1 MWMWEGKR
9 KNGMAVPRQLAVILL
24 TFFSACMAGC
34 ASTTQYAQ
42 FAQAGSLYA
51 TAVDQLLITAGNTK
65 IDATSESLL
74 QDDAL
79 SNQTVDS
86 YEKLSSVDRERLAII
101 RRLRTHA
108 QLLARYFGL
117 FNELATSD
125 APQRAQQE
133 VGAVVTS
140 LNTIGQKLRGSDLVA
155 NPDVFKAV
163 TQVAVGLKIRGIA
176 RKELT
181 ERKETIQVELT
192 TQEVLL
198 KALSGSIEKDLKI
211 ATQSMEQRLV
221 IQPLI
226 AVAPIA
232 KPDQWVADRRK
243 VLTAQETVAELDTAS
258 DAAQRLREAFEDLVQ
273 DKLNLQQLNTILAD
287 LESLLTIAEAINR
300 RPGG

>member
-1 MWMWEGKR
+1 
-9 KNGMAVPRQLAVILL
+9 
-24 TFFSACMAGC
+24 
-34 ASTTQYAQ
+34 
-42 FAQAGSLYA
+42 
-51 TAVDQLLITAGNTK
+51 LITAGNTK

-79 SNQTVDS
+79 SNQTVAS
-86 YEKLSSVDRERLAII
+86 YEKLSSVDRERLVII
-101 RRLRTHA
+101 RRLHTRA

-125 APQRAQQE
+125 APQHAQQE

-155 NPDVFKAV
+155 NPDVFNTV
-163 TQVAVGLKIRGIA
+163 TQVAVGLKIRGLA

-198 KALSGSIEKDLKI
+198 KALSGSSEKDLKI

-258 DAAQRLREAFEDLVQ
+258 AAAKRLRGAFEDLVQ
-273 DKLNLQQLNTILAD
+273 DKLNLQQLNTLLAD

-300 RPGG
+300 RSGGLL